1 MGVLRSTGIVILA
14 AAAALVLAFANR
26 PLSPTPAGAVTSQ
39 DQRKA
44 SERRRDTARTP
55 KPDERPGAAD
65 HPPVDRSA
73 SQAEPWS
80 AAEIIGALEEC
91 NLLLAPLGT
100 AFDISKPIRTA
111 QCGAPAPIILRRV
124 AGVEVTPPTI
134 VNCRVAAKLHEWIE
148 TRLQPL
154 AKSALGAGI
163 TRIISAS
170 GYSCRPR
177 VGNTSGKQSEHS
189 YANAFDVAA
198 FTTNDGRT
206 IDVLSAWGPTARD
219 LQAQAQVPDQ
229 SDVAGGDAR
238 PLTNSAKE
246 AIAQKS
252 LFLRKVHES
261 ACGIFT
267 TVLGPEA
274 NEAHRNHLHLDL
286 AQRRISA
293 FCE

>member
-1 MGVLRSTGIVILA
+1 MSVRSTGIVVSG
-14 AAAALVLAFANR
+14 AAALVLLTYAGR
-26 PLSPTPAGAVTSQ
+26 TISPTTAEAVTQ
-39 DQRKA
+39 EQRKP
-44 SERRRDTARTP
+44 SGERTRNAARTP
-55 KPDERPGAAD
+55 RPERRPGAAD
-65 HPPVDRSA
+65 HPPVDQSA
-73 SQAEPWS
+73 SPAGVWS
-80 AAEIIGALEEC
+80 AAEIVGA
-91 NLLLAPLGT
+91 
-100 AFDISKPIRTA
+100 
-111 QCGAPAPIILRRV
+111 LRRV
-124 AGVEVTPPTI
+124 AGVEIAPPTL

-148 TRLQPL
+148 TKLQPL
-154 AKSALGAGI
+154 AESVLGGGI
-163 TRIISAS
+163 SRIVSAS

-219 LQAQAQVPDQ
+219 LQAQAQVPAQ
-229 SDVAGGDAR
+229 AAIAGGDAR
-238 PLTNSAKE
+238 PLTDAAKE
-246 AIAQKS
+246 ATAQKS